1 LSVFE
6 QYLQKIDYGRFL
18 RSLHL
23 PEPGTL
29 VENIEYFTEKEAEK
43 RDEILKGYFGK
54 AGIDTIVD
62 EASKNLQ
69 ELRDASTV
77 LDVGCGTGFFTT
89 TIAEKLEDHN
99 ISFYALDATPAML
112 TVLVKKLHGLRNLS
126 ITPLLGVAERIT
138 ESTNASQKVYKS
150 LGVVLPTRFE
160 AIISILMLHH
170 CRNPSEVFS
179 SMRQATNEA
188 GKLILIDL
196 CKHNFTEFREEMGDV
211 HLGFELDYIKSELS
225 KMFRVEGLE
234 RLPESCRCK
243 ESGRSA
249 DLFVATARAR

>member
-1 LSVFE
+1 MSVFE
-6 QYLQKIDYGRFL
+6 QYLQKMDYRRFL

-23 PEPGTL
+23 PEPGIL
-29 VENIEYFTEKEAEK
+29 VENIKYFTEREAEK
-43 RDEILKGYFGK
+43 RDEILKSYFGE
-54 AGIDTIVD
+54 AGINTIID

-69 ELRDASTV
+69 ELRDAPTV

-89 TIAEKLEDHN
+89 KIAEKLESHN

-138 ESTNASQKVYKS
+138 ESTNASQEVYKS
-150 LGVVLPTRFE
+150 LGVVLPARFE
-160 AIISILMLHH
+160 VMISILMLHH
-170 CRNPSEVFS
+170 CRNPSEVFR
-179 SMRQATNEA
+179 SMRQATDKA

-225 KMFRVEGLE
+225 EMFRVERLE
-234 RLPESCRCK
+234 RLPESCRCE